1 MSERADEMDDEVFN
15 LVVTVLREVEMG
27 PVDAASIAI
36 DIIRELN
43 EAGYKIEKESADAYD
58 DGDRE

>member
-1 MSERADEMDDEVFN
+1 MSERADEMDDEVLN
-15 LVVTVLREVEMG
+15 LVVTVLREVEMA
-27 PVDAASIAI
+27 VDAASIAI

-43 EAGYKIEKESADAYD
+43 KAGYKIEKESADAFD